1 VTMPRPPAADR
12 RAYELLI
19 FDWDGTLMDS
29 LGGIVA
35 CTRATLAELGLPQ
48 LPEAKIRGAVGLS
61 IAETVRRLAGDD
73 PGAGDPDAGIGARIR
88 ATYRRL
94 WLSTY
99 GERGVLFAGVGELLD
114 ELEDAGYLLA
124 VATGK
129 GRAGLDRD
137 LAATGLAGRFHA
149 TRTADEAHSKPHPQM
164 VLDLLDELGA
174 RPQQALV
181 VGDSLW
187 DLQMAAAA
195 ATPAVAVATGAHPR
209 AELVAASP
217 APLACLAAI
226 RDLAPW
232 LRSAARA
239 D

>member
-1 VTMPRPPAADR
+1 VTLPRPPAADR

-48 LPEAKIRGAVGLS
+48 LPEAQIRGAVGLS
-61 IAETVRRLAGDD
+61 IAETVRRLAG
-73 PGAGDPDAGIGARIR
+73 GDAEPGIGASIR
-88 ATYRRL
+88 DTYRRL

-114 ELEDAGYLLA
+114 ELEGAGYLLA

-137 LAATGLAGRFHA
+137 LAATGLAGRFVA

-174 RPQQALV
+174 TPRRSLV

-209 AELVAASP
+209 AELLAATP

-232 LRSAARA
+232 LRAAARG
-239 D
+239 DGFTGS